1 MDDGGMRFHQYS
13 VELRPF
19 YKMRRSFLP
28 TLSVLWLFLSAMILA
43 EDSSPVACGKRS
55 TTNTHASRDRAD
67 YEENGEYFGKIES
80 SFNPA
85 ERTKKCSKC
94 PGDRR
99 DQPIIGLV
107 ILRGM
112 MKRGSE
118 YSGGEILDPET
129 GEVYKCVLRLSATAI
144 CCWCGVISWFRWSG
158 APRFGCVNLE

>member
-1 MDDGGMRFHQYS
+1 MRFHQYS

-43 EDSSPVACGKRS
+43 EDSSPVGLWK
-55 TTNTHASRDRAD
+55 TIDDKTHMPRGTVRI

-129 GEVYKCVLRLSATAI
+129 GEVYKCVLRLSGDGDMLLVRGYFVVPLVGRTQV
-144 CCWCGVISWFRWSG
+144 WMRE
-158 APRFGCVNLE
+158 P